1 MKKTLLT
8 LAATIAISTTPAFAD
23 SDQKMVDSMISCFD
37 SIRHDGKG
45 SCSVDIIASLK
56 DRPEAK
62 DIKWPEGYDSKAVA
76 GSLALA
82 NYCYSAGFVPGSG
95 VCKKF
100 K

>member
-8 LAATIAISTTPAFAD
+8 IAATIAISTTPAMAD
-23 SDQKMVDSMISCFD
+23 SDQKLIDSMISCYD
-37 SIRHDGKG
+37 SIMKDGKG
-45 SCSVDIIASLK
+45 SCSIEIIEDANG
-56 DRPEAK
+56 RPEAK
-62 DIKWPEGYDSKAVA
+62 NIKWPEGYDKKAVA

-82 NYCYSAGFVPGSG
+82 NYCYSAGFVPGGG

>member
-8 LAATIAISTTPAFAD
+8 IAATAVMATSALAD
-23 SDQKMVDSMISCFD
+23 SDQKMIDSMISCFD

>member
-8 LAATIAISTTPAFAD
+8 IAATIAISTTPAFAD
-23 SDQKMVDSMISCFD
+23 SDQEIVNSMVSCFD
-37 SIRHDGKG
+37 SIMNDGKG
-45 SCSVDIIASLK
+45 SCSVDIIASVQ

-62 DIKWPEGYDSKAVA
+62 DIKWPQGYEPKTVA
-76 GSLALA
+76 MTLSLA
-82 NYCYSAGFVPGSG
+82 NYCYSSGFVPGSG